1 MSEELKTSEELAAEA
16 ETSAAETPEI
26 TETAAPEEP
35 AETMADYAEELEAS
49 FKQIHEGDILTGTVI
64 GVSESEITLDLK
76 YYTEGII
83 RLEDFT
89 SDPGF
94 NLKEDV
100 HIGDE
105 ISATVIRRDDGEGHI
120 LLSSKEANDI
130 LAWDKFKKYM
140 EEGTNLTV
148 KVGGIVKS
156 GVVAYLD
163 GIRGFIPASRL
174 SLNYVEEDAL
184 NDWLG
189 KELEVRVINADT
201 ENKRLVLSA
210 REILREKAD
219 EERKAKVSNVQVGL
233 VTEGTVE
240 TIKPYGAFIN
250 LGNGLSGLLHVSQ
263 ICEKRIKTP
272 AAVLSEGDTVKV
284 KITAIKDGKLSL
296 KKKSKKRLSN
306 FRRQKPLPQVLAPCS
321 KTLSFDVTMKRCI
334 RIVPYFVLQQFRHV
348 LVHSNKKQVCS
359 RPVFVIFTH
368 FSQSVHILF
377 IHHCYYVNSSR
388 AKAFDTLYT
397 KQ

>member
-1 MSEELKTSEELAAEA
+1 MSEELKTL
-16 ETSAAETPEI
+16 
-26 TETAAPEEP
+26 EEP
-35 AETMADYAEELEAS
+35 AESMADYAEELEAS

-64 GVSESEITLDLK
+64 SVSESEITLDLK
-76 YYTEGII
+76 YYTDGII

-89 SDPGF
+89 SDPNF

-100 HIGDE
+100 HTGDE

-156 GVVAYLD
+156 GAIAYLD
-163 GIRGFIPASRL
+163 GIRGFIPASKL
-174 SLNYVEEDAL
+174 SLN
-184 NDWLG
+184 WLG
-189 KELEVRVINADT
+189 KELEVRVINADA
-201 ENKRLVLSA
+201 EEKRLVLSA

-233 VTEGTVE
+233 VAEGTVE

-296 KKKSKKRLSN
+296 SMKALN
-306 FRRQKPLPQVLAPCS
+306 DVAAEEVEEEAFELPETEAATTSLGS
-321 KTLSFDVTMKRCI
+321 
-334 RIVPYFVLQQFRHV
+334 
-348 LVHSNKKQVCS
+348 
-359 RPVFVIFTH
+359 
-368 FSQSVHILF
+368 LF
-377 IHHCYYVNSSR
+377 KNI
-388 AKAFDTLYT
+388 KL
-397 KQ
+397 